1 MSHTTLGIV
10 EVRQDA
16 ASNKIARRLGG
27 KSLLEWVVRRVTDCQ
42 TLDRVVVVLSDRE
55 LDRQVAALV
64 PPDVSVF
71 IGKAA
76 DALGRF
82 VEAIDAYPCSAIVRV
97 CADNPFIDPV
107 LIDRLARLAAKEDGY
122 DYVGYCSRDGMPAI
136 GSPLG
141 VYAEWMPV
149 AALLRADRE
158 APPTDRQDVTRYLY
172 SHPERFRVRLVRVPS
187 ALDRGDVRLRI
198 EDEEDWEHV
207 QAIYEAL
214 GPEEWDWQKI
224 AGLLDHQP
232 ALRER
237 MAQLNDAE
245 LRALPAD

>member
-1 MSHTTLGIV
+1 MNRITLGIV
-10 EVRQDA
+10 DVRHDA
-16 ASNKIARRLGG
+16 ASTKIARRLGG

-42 TLDRVVVVLSDRE
+42 TLDRVVVVLSDSE
-55 LDRQVAALV
+55 SDRQVAALV

-82 VEAIDAYPCSAIVRV
+82 VEAIDAFPCTAVVRV

-107 LIDRLARLAAKEDGY
+107 LVDRLARLAAKETGY
-122 DYVGYCSRDGMPAI
+122 DYIGYCSRDGMPAI

-141 VYAEWMPV
+141 VYAEWMP
-149 AALLRADRE
+149 ADALRRADCE
-158 APPTDRQDVTRYLY
+158 ASPADRQDVTRYLY
-172 SHPERFRVRLVRVPS
+172 SNPERFRVRLVRVPS
-187 ALDRGDVRLRI
+187 ELDRGDVQLRI
-198 EDEEDWEHV
+198 DDEEDWEHV

-224 AGLLDHQP
+224 AGLLNHQP

-237 MAQLNDAE
+237 MAQLNDAD
-245 LRALPAD
+245 LRTLPAD